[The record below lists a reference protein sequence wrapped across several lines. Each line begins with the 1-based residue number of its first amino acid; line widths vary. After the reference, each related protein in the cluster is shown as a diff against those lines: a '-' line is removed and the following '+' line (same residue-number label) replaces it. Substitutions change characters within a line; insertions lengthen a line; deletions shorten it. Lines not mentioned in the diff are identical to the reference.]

1 VVAMDV
7 PLTVVVGSAEFYRL
21 VTRTLL
27 RAGVASDR
35 ALPVWWRG
43 PLSGLDAATLARTGV
58 LVVGAS
64 DLGDRTKAAEAVRD
78 VARARGARARRP
90 SGRSEAERGSG
101 RDRGPGREP
110 PLPCRLHA
118 KPRRALLSRRLL
130 RVGRRGPA
138 GARAERQLP
147 RSGAPRHDARRTGDR
162 PHQGIVDTGVAGAAP
177 LRGPGALPLGARG
190 RPRRH
195 GRDRPRGRNAPADL
209 RRASGRP
216 RLLGA
221 VRRGRGPLRVR
232 PDETRRVRRAAHSLW
247 WLGSAAAYAALCWL
261 LAANLLAGPLE
272 GSDWPNT
279 LAFADWMSRSFP
291 AIPFWFPY
299 QGGGVSPSAGY
310 AIAPIYLIAGLHVA
324 GVDLV
329 VAGRV

>member
-1 VVAMDV
+1 
-7 PLTVVVGSAEFYRL
+7 
-21 VTRTLL
+21 
-27 RAGVASDR
+27 
-35 ALPVWWRG
+35 
-43 PLSGLDAATLARTGV
+43 
-58 LVVGAS
+58 
-64 DLGDRTKAAEAVRD
+64 
-78 VARARGARARRP
+78 
-90 SGRSEAERGSG
+90 SEAERGGG

-162 PHQGIVDTGVAGAAP
+162 PHQGIVDSGVAGPAP
-177 LRGPGALPLGARG
+177 AVWGPGG
-190 RPRRH
+190 
-195 GRDRPRGRNAPADL
+195 
-209 RRASGRP
+209 
-216 RLLGA
+216 
-221 VRRGRGPLRVR
+221 
-232 PDETRRVRRAAHSLW
+232 
-247 WLGSAAAYAALCWL
+247 AAAYAVLGWL
-261 LAANLLAGPLE
+261 LAGNLLGGPLE

-310 AIAPIYLIAGLHVA
+310 AIAPIYLIAG
-324 GVDLV
+324 
-329 VAGRV
+329 